1 MRHYLVALAAA
12 LMLLVVPAGVVAS
25 GWKVVTKETLA
36 TGLYGGGT
44 IVAATVSHAHAL
56 AIRLTRA
63 SADLTLLCQVGENDT
78 QSSAHYGPGLHAL
91 KRISSKATCTVSLSI
106 SGTGTIGAEIL
117 KR

>member
-25 GWKVVTKETLA
+25 GWKVVKKETLA

-63 SADLTLLCQVGENDT
+63 SADLTLLCQVGEND
-78 QSSAHYGPGLHAL
+78 PGLHAL